1 MISIDS
7 VFLIALLLMVAWR
20 VWKLENRVQKLAA
33 RVNLLEKPV
42 PGVKLMKGDRP
53 RLSLS

>member
-53 RLSLS
+53 